1 MKKSLLSAKSK
12 GTLGE
17 QAGGPAPRP
26 SVAAG
31 GRKLKPVTREQL
43 SQFYDEIQEKLD
55 LGLSSAAQN
64 QIEQIFSTYNLKI
77 QDSATLH
84 SFLSLA
90 LEMRGKYQDAL
101 EAVRP
106 YEDDDLVEEIEDE
119 SAAIPVLVQLAL
131 CYSNIGDYPK
141 AVAILKI
148 VLEEAQGLA
157 LKQLYGKIHTALA
170 RVYRK
175 LNEHSIARD
184 YAAKGLTEYREAGD
198 WRGMA
203 QAYYTTA
210 TAYFYEGK
218 SEEAVEGFK
227 QVISI
232 IGDRPA
238 PFLLGIAYADL
249 AGAYWLMRQ
258 PHKGIECLVK
268 SIDYFKKTEHKS
280 HAIGAYNNLGL
291 NLMLI
296 GDWKQAEE
304 TFKHSLDIATE
315 INSPHI
321 AVVMDSLGELK
332 YLRGEFEA
340 AQDYLDR
347 AMIVATESKRDWYRI
362 QILQNLARCYLA
374 QEKIPAAVTMA
385 QETVAFG
392 EKIGEGQWASLANTI
407 LAETYIEAGELLKA
421 ESILQKLEEMDVSTD
436 FAVSGEAQRARGLV
450 ALAQSKDD
458 LAAHY
463 FSRSLSIFETT
474 GDVYRSARANYEL
487 GKAIAGTQTDKAV
500 KSLSGAVEVF
510 RKLGAQPLLTKAE
523 AELEKIKTQQPVKK
537 HTPSASTQ
545 LMVLRLAEAVASREL
560 LFRELQAVMLQ
571 ETKAKRVLI
580 IQPNEEKELSVAVS
594 HGYDLKAGTELAN
607 KFKEAKAHDK
617 LEIFSQ
623 AENLAI
629 FHLHS
634 PNSFPAELLVYP
646 RSATTVFDGSSIQPF
661 LRIVE
666 LGMDICALREKD
678 KTMLSDLDTSSMSA
692 HALLPGFIH
701 SSPAMTSLV
710 EEIYKIRSSNV
721 TVLVTGESG
730 TGKELVSRAIHAASA
745 RKDKAFIP
753 FNCTAVPKE
762 LAEGHLFGYKK
773 GAFTGAVTDSPGVIR
788 SASDGTLFLDE
799 VGDLPLDVQPKL
811 LRFLQEGEI
820 QPLGERQPISIDVRI
835 IAATNV
841 PLEEKVEQGIFREDL
856 YYRLNVIR
864 LRVPPLRERR
874 SEIPP
879 MVSYYLNHYA
889 SKFGRRDI
897 TITPEAVDLLMVCE
911 WEGNVRQLCNEL
923 QRLVARAADGEV
935 ITAAQLSPELNRS
948 AMPMAAPGGGGPF
961 GSNVTSISS
970 FTSGLSGSFSVN
982 TEGATMEE
990 AVSELERNMIRE
1002 SMSRHNGNISRVS
1015 RELGLTRRGLY
1026 LKLERYQLSK
1036 IA

>member
-1 MKKSLLSAKSK
+1 MKKSLLSNKSK
-12 GTLGE
+12 LSAVE
-17 QAGGPAPRP
+17 HPA
-26 SVAAG
+26 SAYKSGQTA
-31 GRKLKPVTREQL
+31 RKLKAVTREQL
-43 SQFYDEIQEKLD
+43 DEFYEEIQGKLD
-55 LGLSSAAQN
+55 LGLSSAAQEK
-64 QIEQIFSTYNLKI
+64 IEQILNTFNLKI
-77 QDSATLH
+77 RDMATLH
-84 SFLSLA
+84 QYLSLA
-90 LEMRGKYQDAL
+90 LEMLGKYQDAL
-101 EAVRP
+101 EAVSP
-106 YEDDDLVEEIEDE
+106 YEDDDLLEEVQDE
-119 SAAIPVLVQLAL
+119 SASIPVLVQLAL
-131 CYSNIGDYPK
+131 CYSNLGDYPK
-141 AVAILKI
+141 AIAILKI
-148 VLEEAQGLA
+148 VLEEAQSLT
-157 LKQLYGKIHTALA
+157 LTPLYGKINTALA

-218 SEEAVEGFK
+218 SEEAVEGFM

-249 AGAYWLMRQ
+249 AGAYWLRRQ

-268 SIDYFKKTEHKS
+268 SIDYFKKTEHRA

-291 NLMLI
+291 NLMLV

-304 TFKHSLDIATE
+304 TFTHSLEIAQE

-332 YLRGEFEA
+332 YLRGEFED
-340 AQDYLDR
+340 AQEYLDH
-347 AMIVATESKRDWYRI
+347 AMTVATEFKRDWYRI
-362 QILQNLARCYLA
+362 QIMQNLARCSLGRGNIA
-374 QEKIPAAVTMA
+374 EALSGA

-392 EKIGEGQWASLANTI
+392 EKIGEGQWAIFANTV
-407 LAETYIEAGELLKA
+407 LAEAYIEAGELLKA
-421 ESILQKLEEMDVSTD
+421 ESILQKLEEMDVSSD
-436 FAVSGEAQRARGLV
+436 FAVAGEVQRARGLV
-450 ALAQSKDD
+450 ALAQGKDD

-463 FSRSLSIFETT
+463 FSRSLSVFETT
-474 GDVYRSARANYEL
+474 GDVYRCARANYDL
-487 GKAIAGTQTDKAV
+487 GRALGASQPEKAFND
-500 KSLSGAVEVF
+500 LSAASEVF
-510 RKLGAQPLLTKAE
+510 RKLGARPLLQKAE
-523 AELEKIKTQQPVKK
+523 AELENLRTQTPEAKRV
-537 HTPSASTQ
+537 HTASSQ
-545 LMVLRLAEAVASREL
+545 LMVLRLADAVASREL
-560 LFRELQAVMLQ
+560 LFRELQAVLLQ
-571 ETKAKRVLI
+571 ESTAEKVLI
-580 IQPNEEKELSVAVS
+580 LQPNEEKELSVVVS
-594 HGYDLKAGTELAN
+594 HGYDLKVGTALAKN
-607 KFKEAKAHDK
+607 FKEAKSNDR
-617 LEIFSQ
+617 LEDFSQ
-623 AENLAI
+623 QEDIAI

-634 PNSFPAELLVYP
+634 PNSTPAELLISP
-646 RSATTVFDGSSIQPF
+646 RSATVTFDGSSVQPF

-678 KTMLSDLDTSSMSA
+678 KTLQSDHDIVSSNTDR
-692 HALLPGFIH
+692 LLPGFIH
-701 SSPAMTSLV
+701 SSPAMTTLV

-773 GAFTGAVTDSPGVIR
+773 GAFTGAVADSPGVIR
-788 SASDGTLFLDE
+788 SASDGSLFLDE

-820 QPLGERQPISIDVRI
+820 QPLGERKPISIDVRI

-841 PLEEKVEQGIFREDL
+841 PLEEKVEQGTFREDL

-879 MVSYYLNHYA
+879 MISYYLNHYA
-889 SKFGRRDI
+889 QKFGRRNI

-923 QRLVARAADGEV
+923 QRLVARATDGEV
-935 ITAAQLSPELNRS
+935 ISSNHLSPELNRS
-948 AMPMAAPGGGGPF
+948 AMPMAAPAGG
-961 GSNVTSISS
+961 NLTSISS
-970 FTSGLSGSFSVN
+970 FTGGFSNSFSVN
-982 TEGATMEE
+982 AGGVTLEE
-990 AVSELERNMIRE
+990 AVSALERDIIKDAMNRN
-1002 SMSRHNGNISRVS
+1002 SGNISRVA

>member
-1 MKKSLLSAKSK
+1 MKKNLLTAKSK
-12 GTLGE
+12 ASGAERTP
-17 QAGGPAPRP
+17 AGVPAVV
-26 SVAAG
+26 SAG

-43 SQFYDEIQEKLD
+43 TQFYDEIQEKLD
-55 LGLSSAAQN
+55 LGLSSAAQE
-64 QIEQIFSTYNLKI
+64 QIEQILSTFNLKI
-77 QDSATLH
+77 QDTATLH

-101 EAVRP
+101 EAVSP
-106 YEDDDLVEEIEDE
+106 YEDDSLLENIKDEE
-119 SAAIPVLVQLAL
+119 ATIPVLVQLAL
-131 CYSNIGDYPK
+131 CYSNTGDYPK

-148 VLEEAQGLA
+148 VLEEAQSLS
-157 LKQLYGKIHTALA
+157 LSQLYGKIHTALA

-184 YAAKGLTEYREAGD
+184 YATKGLTEYREAGD

-210 TAYFYEGK
+210 TAYFYEGN

-232 IGDRPA
+232 IGDRQA

-249 AGAYWLMRQ
+249 AGAYWLLRQ
-258 PHKGIECLVK
+258 PHKGVECLIK
-268 SIDYFKKTEHKS
+268 SIDYFKKTEHRS

-304 TFKHSLDIATE
+304 TFNYSLEIARE

-340 AQDYLDR
+340 AQNYLDH
-347 AMIVATESKRDWYRI
+347 AMTVATESKRDWYRI

-374 QEKIPAAVTMA
+374 QGKISDAVTMA
-385 QETVAFG
+385 LETVAFG

-421 ESILQKLEEMDVSTD
+421 DSILQKLEETDVAAD
-436 FAVSGEAQRARGLV
+436 FAVSGEAQRARGLL
-450 ALAQSKDD
+450 ALAQSKED

-474 GDVYRSARANYEL
+474 GDVYRSARANYDL
-487 GKAIAGTQTDKAV
+487 GRSIAGPNTEKAV
-500 KSLSGAVEVF
+500 KCLTGAVDVL
-510 RKLGAQPLLTKAE
+510 RKLGAQPLLEKAE
-523 AELEKIKTQQPVKK
+523 AELEKIKTQGPAEKQT
-537 HTPSASTQ
+537 HSGSAQ

-560 LFRELQAVMLQ
+560 LFRELQAVLLQ
-571 ETKAKRVLI
+571 ETEAQRILVL
-580 IQPNEEKELSVAVS
+580 QANADKELSAVVS
-594 HGYDLKAGTELAN
+594 HGYDLKEGTELSR
-607 KFKEAKAHDK
+607 KFKEAKANDT
-617 LEIFSQ
+617 LENFSHK
-623 AENLAI
+623 EDLAI

-634 PNSFPAELLVYP
+634 PSAPPAELLIYP
-646 RSATTVFDGSSIQPF
+646 RSATVTFDGSSIQPF

-666 LGMDICALREKD
+666 LGMDVCALREKD
-678 KTMLSDLDTSSMSA
+678 KTMHSDHDTSSLISQST
-692 HALLPGFIH
+692 LPGFIH
-701 SSPAMTSLV
+701 SSPAMTALV

-730 TGKELVSRAIHAASA
+730 TGKELVSRAIHAISA

-753 FNCTAVPKE
+753 FNCTAVPRE

-773 GAFTGAVTDSPGVIR
+773 GSFTGAVTDSPGVIR
-788 SASDGTLFLDE
+788 SAANGTLFLDE
-799 VGDLPLDVQPKL
+799 VGDLPIDVQPKL

-820 QPLGERQPISIDVRI
+820 QPLGERKPISVDVRI
-835 IAATNV
+835 IAATNA

-864 LRVPPLRERR
+864 LRVPPLKERR
-874 SEIPP
+874 SEIPTI
-879 MVSYYLNHYA
+879 VNYYLNHYA
-889 SKFGRRDI
+889 AKFGRRDI
-897 TITPEAVDLLMVCE
+897 TITPQAVDLLMVCE

-923 QRLVARAADGEV
+923 QRLVARAADGEM
-935 ITAAQLSPELNRS
+935 ITAEHLSPELNRS
-948 AMPMAAPGGGGPF
+948 AVPMAAPAGG
-961 GSNVTSISS
+961 NVTSISS
-970 FTSGLSGSFSVN
+970 FTGGLSSSFSVN
-982 TEGATMEE
+982 TEGATLEE
-990 AVSELERNMIRE
+990 AVSSLERDMIRE
-1002 SMSRHNGNISRVS
+1002 AMNRHNGNISRVS

>member
-12 GTLGE
+12 VSAAE
-17 QAGGPAPRP
+17 R
-26 SVAAG
+26 SAAG
-31 GRKLKPVTREQL
+31 AQTPKSGGRRLKPVTREQL
-43 SQFYDEIQEKLD
+43 TQFYDEIQENLD
-55 LGLSSAAQN
+55 LGLSSAAQER
-64 QIEQIFSTYNLKI
+64 IEQILSTFNLKI
-77 QDSATLH
+77 QDTATLH

-101 EAVRP
+101 EAVRA
-106 YEDDDLVEEIEDE
+106 YEDDDLLEEIEDE
-119 SAAIPVLVQLAL
+119 EAAIPVLVQLAL
-131 CYSNIGDYPK
+131 CYSNTGDYPK

-148 VLEEAQGLA
+148 VLKEAQSLS
-157 LKQLYGKIHTALA
+157 LNQLFGKIHTALA

-210 TAYFYEGK
+210 TAYFYEGN

-232 IGDRPA
+232 IGDRQA

-249 AGAYWLMRQ
+249 AGAYWLLRQ
-258 PHKGIECLVK
+258 PHKGIECLIK
-268 SIDYFKKTEHKS
+268 SIDYFKRTEHKS

-304 TFKHSLDIATE
+304 TFNYSLDIARE
-315 INSPHI
+315 ISSPHI

-340 AQDYLDR
+340 AQDYLDH
-347 AMIVATESKRDWYRI
+347 AMTVATESKRDWYRI

-374 QEKIPAAVTMA
+374 QGNIPKAMSLA

-407 LAETYIEAGELLKA
+407 LAETCIEAGELLKA
-421 ESILQKLEEMDVSTD
+421 ESILQKLEEMDISTD
-436 FAVSGEAQRARGLV
+436 FAVSGEAQRARGLL
-450 ALAQSKDD
+450 ALAQSKED

-474 GDVYRSARANYEL
+474 GDVYRSARANFEL
-487 GKAIAGTQTDKAV
+487 GCAIAATQTDKAV
-500 KSLSGAVEVF
+500 TCLKDASEVF
-510 RKLGAQPLLTKAE
+510 RKLGARPLLEKAE
-523 AELEKIKTQQPVKK
+523 AGLEKIKTQEPGKK
-537 HTPSASTQ
+537 TSASGSSQ

-560 LFRELQAVMLQ
+560 LFRELQAVLLQ
-571 ETKAKRVLI
+571 ETTAKHILVL
-580 IQPNEEKELSVAVS
+580 QPNDEKELSAVVS
-594 HGYDLKAGTELAN
+594 HGYDLQGGAELAK
-607 KFKEAKAHDK
+607 KFQEAKANDT
-617 LEIFSQ
+617 LENFSQ
-623 AENLAI
+623 TEDLAI

-634 PNSFPAELLVYP
+634 PSAPPAELFIYP
-646 RSATTVFDGSSIQPF
+646 RSATVTFDGSSIQPF

-666 LGMDICALREKD
+666 LGMDVCALREKD
-678 KTMLSDLDTSSMSA
+678 KTMHSDHDTSSMISQNV
-692 HALLPGFIH
+692 LPGFIH
-701 SSPAMTSLV
+701 SSPAMSALV

-730 TGKELVSRAIHAASA
+730 TGKELVSRAIHAISA
-745 RKDKAFIP
+745 RKDKDFIP
-753 FNCTAVPKE
+753 FNCTAVPRE

-773 GAFTGAVTDSPGVIR
+773 GAFTGAVSDSPGVIR
-788 SASDGTLFLDE
+788 SAANGTLFLDE
-799 VGDLPLDVQPKL
+799 VGDLPIDVQPKL

-820 QPLGERQPISIDVRI
+820 QPLGERKPISVDVRI
-835 IAATNV
+835 IAATNA

-864 LRVPPLRERR
+864 LRVPPLKERR
-874 SEIPP
+874 SEIPTI
-879 MVSYYLNHYA
+879 VNYYLNHYA
-889 SKFGRRDI
+889 TKFGRRDI
-897 TITPEAVDLLMVCE
+897 TITPQAVDLLMVCE

-923 QRLVARAADGEV
+923 QRLVARAADGEM
-935 ITAAQLSPELNRS
+935 ITAEHLSPELNRS
-948 AMPMAAPGGGGPF
+948 AVPMAAPAGG
-961 GSNVTSISS
+961 NVTSISS
-970 FTSGLSGSFSVN
+970 FTGGLSGSFNFN
-982 TEGATMEE
+982 TEIGTTLED
-990 AVSELERNMIRE
+990 AVSALERDIIRE
-1002 SMSRHNGNISRVS
+1002 AMNRLNGNISRVS

>member
-12 GTLGE
+12 VSAAEHAANGVRTPVS
-17 QAGGPAPRP
+17 APA
-26 SVAAG
+26 V
-31 GRKLKPVTREQL
+31 RKLRSVSREQL
-43 SQFYDEIQEKLD
+43 DKSYDEIQEKLD
-55 LGLSSAAQN
+55 QGLSSVASEK
-64 QIEQIFSTYNLKI
+64 IEQILDTFNLKM
-77 QDSATLH
+77 QDTATLH
-84 SFLSLA
+84 YFLSLA
-90 LEMRGKYQDAL
+90 LEMRGKNPDAL
-101 EAVRP
+101 EVVRQ
-106 YEDDDLVEEIEDE
+106 YENDDLLEQIDE

-131 CYSNIGDYPK
+131 CYSNTGDYPK

-148 VLEEAQGLA
+148 VLEEAQSLS
-157 LKQLYGKIHTALA
+157 LTKLYGKIHTALA

-210 TAYFYEGK
+210 TSFFYEGRC
-218 SEEAVEGFK
+218 EEAVEGFK

-232 IGDRPA
+232 IGDRQA
-238 PFLLGIAYADL
+238 PFLLGIAYSDL
-249 AGAYWLMRQ
+249 AGAYWFLRQ
-258 PHKGIECLVK
+258 PHKGIECLIK
-268 SIDYFKKTEHKS
+268 SIDFFKKTEHKS

-291 NLMLI
+291 NLMLM
-296 GDWKQAEE
+296 GDWKQANDAYTHALE
-304 TFKHSLDIATE
+304 IAKE
-315 INSPHI
+315 IESPHI
-321 AVVMDSLGELK
+321 AIVMDSLGELK
-332 YLRGEFEA
+332 YLCGDFDESRGL
-340 AQDYLDR
+340 LDK
-347 AMIVATESKRDWYRI
+347 AMEIATESKRDWYRI
-362 QILQNLARCYLA
+362 QIMQNLARCYLG
-374 QEKIPAAVTMA
+374 QGKISEAVTMA

-392 EKIGEGQWASLANTI
+392 EKLGDGQWANLANTI

-421 ESILQKLEEMDVSTD
+421 EAVLQKLEEMDAAID
-436 FAVSGEAQRARGLV
+436 FAITGDAQRARGLL
-450 ALAQSKDD
+450 ALAQSKED
-458 LAAHY
+458 LAEHY

-487 GKAIAGTQTDKAV
+487 GRAIAPTQTEKAIKHLTSAY
-500 KSLSGAVEVF
+500 EVLHTLEA
-510 RKLGAQPLLTKAE
+510 RPLLEKTE
-523 AELEKIKTQQPVKK
+523 AELEKLKTREPVKR
-537 HTPSASTQ
+537 HEPSASSQ
-545 LMVLRLAEAVASREL
+545 LLVLRLAEAVASREL
-560 LFRELQAVMLQ
+560 LFRELQSVLLQ
-571 ETKAKRVLI
+571 ETKVKKIVILQA
-580 IQPNEEKELSVAVS
+580 NEEKELSIVVS
-594 HGYDLKAGTELAN
+594 QGYNLNAGNEMAA
-607 KFKEAKAHDK
+607 KFKEAKLSDS
-617 LEIFSQ
+617 LESFSQ
-623 AENLAI
+623 TENLAI

-634 PNSFPAELLVYP
+634 PSAPPAELLIYP
-646 RSATTVFDGSSIQPF
+646 RSATVTYDGLSIQPF

-678 KTMLSDLDTSSMSA
+678 KTLMSDHDTSSLISQS
-692 HALLPGFIH
+692 LLPGFIH

-730 TGKELVSRAIHAASA
+730 TGKELVSRAIHVLSA

-773 GAFTGAVTDSPGVIR
+773 GAFTGAVQDSPGVIR
-788 SASDGTLFLDE
+788 SAADGTLFLDE
-799 VGDLPLDVQPKL
+799 VGDLPLEVQPKL

-820 QPLGERQPISIDVRI
+820 QPLGEKKPINLDVRI
-835 IAATNV
+835 IAATNI
-841 PLEEKVEQGIFREDL
+841 PLEEKVEQGLFREDL

-874 SEIPP
+874 SEIPTI
-879 MVSYYLNHYA
+879 VNYYVNHYA

-897 TITPEAVDLLMVCE
+897 TITPQAIDLLMVCE

-923 QRLVARAADGEV
+923 QRLVARAGDGEI
-935 ITAAQLSPELNRS
+935 ITPEHLSPELNRS
-948 AMPMAAPGGGGPF
+948 AVPMAAPAGG
-961 GSNVTSISS
+961 NVTRISS
-970 FTSGLSGSFSVN
+970 YGGSLPNTFSVD
-982 TEGATMEE
+982 THGATLEE
-990 AVSELERNMIRE
+990 AVSALERDMIKEGMR
-1002 SMSRHNGNISRVS
+1002 RHNGNISRVA